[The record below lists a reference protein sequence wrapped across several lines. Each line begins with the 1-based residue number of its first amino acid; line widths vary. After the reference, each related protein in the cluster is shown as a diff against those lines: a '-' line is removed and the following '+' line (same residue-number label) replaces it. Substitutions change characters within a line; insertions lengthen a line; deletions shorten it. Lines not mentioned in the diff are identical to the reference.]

1 MLESTVCPNFDFFEG
16 TFTVCKQHW
25 TDRWEREGDS
35 NKGFVSQQYGNDC
48 SFMKLYANK
57 IKKLKKLTVIANHLK
72 SWILWNIWDRWSVK
86 QFIAL
91 DERNCCYNSTSYS
104 YRLNQFIEVFTV
116 FTVICMQ
123 YLTLKS
129 QAKNKL
135 NERLISFVWQC

>member
-1 MLESTVCPNFDFFEG
+1 MNTNMVHSMCVHHQQDKNSHSGLHNNTLLQKLIRDNPVIFF
-16 TFTVCKQHW
+16 K
-25 TDRWEREGDS
+25 S
-35 NKGFVSQQYGNDC
+35 P
-48 SFMKLYANK
+48 K

-91 DERNCCYNSTSYS
+91 DERNCCYNSTSY
-104 YRLNQFIEVFTV
+104 RLNQFIEVFTF

-123 YLTLKS
+123 WLTLKS

-135 NERLISFVWQC
+135 NERLISLVWQC